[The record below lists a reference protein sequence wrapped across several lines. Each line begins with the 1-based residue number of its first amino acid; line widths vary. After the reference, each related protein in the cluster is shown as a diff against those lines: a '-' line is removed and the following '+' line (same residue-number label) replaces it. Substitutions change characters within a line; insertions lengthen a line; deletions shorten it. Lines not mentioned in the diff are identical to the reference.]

1 MIESSQA
8 CRALAELGLDAAR
21 VQDRMEEYLVQLG
34 QLAVEV
40 PVIAELAV
48 FPLTVDRHSL
58 RVGGARVTLGKR
70 RETAIQPYP
79 EELAEVVTL
88 PKSGRRVELRPI
100 RAEDAPAH
108 AAFALRLSPQAIR
121 MRFFGPRSTM
131 TQHELAQFTHI
142 DYAREMAFIASEP
155 NPDGEN
161 QTLGVVRTWTDP
173 DNISAEFA
181 ILIEDSM
188 RGEGLGYLLM
198 QKIIDYTR
206 SRSTLE
212 IRGTVLPENLP
223 MLRLADKLGF
233 RAEYSDEEEAEI
245 IRLPLNEPTDDW
257 QRERLAGG

>member
-1 MIESSQA
+1 M
-8 CRALAELGLDAAR
+8 
-21 VQDRMEEYLVQLG
+21 
-34 QLAVEV
+34 
-40 PVIAELAV
+40 
-48 FPLTVDRHSL
+48 
-58 RVGGARVTLGKR
+58 
-70 RETAIQPYP
+70 
-79 EELAEVVTL
+79 
-88 PKSGRRVELRPI
+88 
-100 RAEDAPAH
+100 
-108 AAFALRLSPQAIR
+108 
-121 MRFFGPRSTM
+121 
-131 TQHELAQFTHI
+131 
-142 DYAREMAFIASEP
+142 
-155 NPDGEN
+155 
-161 QTLGVVRTWTDP
+161 RTWTDP